1 MSFMTLGHDAVLDGL
16 IPVRVVRPQLFIND
30 LATFV
35 VDPDDEDGA
44 GRAVVEGDLLSKL
57 GISTT
62 DCGNLHNQKQSKLC
76 DEDHAQ

>member
-1 MSFMTLGHDAVLDGL
+1 MKVITLFRVF
-16 IPVRVVRPQLFIND
+16 IPVRIVRAQLFIND

-57 GISTT
+57 GISTANR
-62 DCGNLHNQKQSKLC
+62 DSLHIQKQSELC
-76 DEDHAQ
+76 VGSRAQ